1 MKNSRQLGAAAA
13 GGECKESRGA
23 GGHRMVREAED
34 TDTGGEEDVE
44 RGDDERD
51 TVLRVVGAP
60 LELAELE
67 LLLADV
73 APELRAGAWG
83 VIE

>member
-1 MKNSRQLGAAAA
+1 LAVLLAHPPLEPAEIQLAAL
-13 GGECKESRGA
+13 GRS
-23 GGHRMVREAED
+23 
-34 TDTGGEEDVE
+34 
-44 RGDDERD
+44 DDERNA
-51 TVLRVVGAP
+51 VLRVVGAP

-67 LLLADV
+67 LLLADI